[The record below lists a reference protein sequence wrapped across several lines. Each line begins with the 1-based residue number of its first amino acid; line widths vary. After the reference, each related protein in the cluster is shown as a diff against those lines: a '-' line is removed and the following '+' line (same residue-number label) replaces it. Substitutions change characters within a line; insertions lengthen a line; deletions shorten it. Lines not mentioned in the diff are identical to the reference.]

1 MSVDYVGIKV
11 KAGDGG
17 DGVVSFHR
25 EKYVEAGGPDGGDG
39 GRGGDIIFVAV
50 ENMHTLLDFRFH
62 RKFFAEN
69 GAKGEAARRT
79 GKSGAHIEIKV
90 PVGTIVRDAN
100 TKAVIADMCEKGVKR
115 VLFKGGNGG
124 AGNARFATPT
134 RQAPNFSKPGERTKE
149 FDLILELKTIADVG
163 LVGFPNVGK
172 STLLSVVSAAR
183 PKIANYHFTTL
194 EPNLGVVRVHDD
206 GFVMAD
212 IPGIIEGASEGAGLG
227 YTFLRHIERCRLL
240 VHVID
245 MSGCEGR
252 FPMDDFEI
260 INSELKRY
268 GTLSDKVQVVAAN
281 KMDLPDAQE
290 FMEMFKE
297 QYPDVKVFP
306 ISAATR
312 QGIDEM
318 LSYIMTQLKML
329 PPVEPFVED
338 FVMPENIPN
347 NEPPFTIT
355 MDGEIFVVSG
365 RVPQR
370 LLDSTNFY
378 NDESMAFFQRT
389 LRSSGIIAALREMGD
404 GLWGLDYEGEG
415 STIRIDDVEF
425 DFVD

>member
-1 MSVDYVGIKV
+1 
-11 KAGDGG
+11 
-17 DGVVSFHR
+17 
-25 EKYVEAGGPDGGDG
+25 
-39 GRGGDIIFVAV
+39 
-50 ENMHTLLDFRFH
+50 
-62 RKFFAEN
+62 
-69 GAKGEAARRT
+69 
-79 GKSGAHIEIKV
+79 
-90 PVGTIVRDAN
+90 
-100 TKAVIADMCEKGVKR
+100 
-115 VLFKGGNGG
+115 
-124 AGNARFATPT
+124 
-134 RQAPNFSKPGERTKE
+134 
-149 FDLILELKTIADVG
+149 
-163 LVGFPNVGK
+163 
-172 STLLSVVSAAR
+172 
-183 PKIANYHFTTL
+183 
-194 EPNLGVVRVHDD
+194 
-206 GFVMAD
+206 
-212 IPGIIEGASEGAGLG
+212 
-227 YTFLRHIERCRLL
+227 
-240 VHVID
+240 

-389 LRSSGIIAALREMGD
+389 LRSSGIIAALREMGA
-404 GLWGLDYEGEG
+404 GEG